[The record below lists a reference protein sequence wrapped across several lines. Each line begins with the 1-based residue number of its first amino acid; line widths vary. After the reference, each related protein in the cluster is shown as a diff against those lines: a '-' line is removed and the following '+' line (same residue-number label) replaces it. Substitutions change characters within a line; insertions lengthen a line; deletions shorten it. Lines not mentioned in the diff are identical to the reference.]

1 MVSAGVSSSPH
12 GGCCT
17 YSRDN
22 RHGLKWGVSLWGWEF
37 RFEQPCSQP
46 SSFGTHPTRLPFW
59 NAMQAVP
66 CRLQCRSGPGCVSHS
81 QDVKRLKP
89 LQESTNQW
97 KLPSR
102 KSQFGQECSQQGTSD
117 ALLHFLRLA
126 PDQLASLKV
135 SSHTSSSFP
144 SIDQVQTAVSLLIV
158 TLANQN
164 TCRPTIITTTTK
176 YIV

>member
-22 RHGLKWGVSLWGWEF
+22 RHGLKWGVSLLGWEF

-89 LQESTNQW
+89 LH
-97 KLPSR
+97 
-102 KSQFGQECSQQGTSD
+102 KSMEASVKEVTVWTGVLTTGDFR
-117 ALLHFLRLA
+117 RLAAFSETGA